1 MQLVQH
7 DIGSE
12 DSSETEPIL
21 SQPTTSKESS
31 SSVEITVG
39 VDPSVDA
46 DRPSA
51 SEIDEDISLVCGDQ
65 PQCRIC
71 LDTEGLYWLL
81 PFTLDSICC
90 LSRH

>member
-12 DSSETEPIL
+12 DSSEREPIL
-21 SQPTTSKESS
+21 SQPTTAERSKECS

-39 VDPSVDA
+39 VDPFVAA

-51 SEIDEDISLVCGDQ
+51 SEIDEDISLVCADQ

-81 PFTLDSICC
+81 AFTVDSLC
-90 LSRH
+90 